1 LLPLFVCWAAVWGA
15 SWLLPTTYQS
25 EALILV
31 DQQKVPD
38 KFVQPN
44 VNVDLQDRLQSIT
57 QQILSRTRL
66 QGMIDHFQLYSR
78 PHGLGALSESSDP
91 IDQMLKD
98 IKIDLVESP
107 GRRGEF
113 SAFKIRYSA
122 GSPQLAQQVNT
133 ELASLFVGENE
144 RTDRTLSED
153 TTTFLEN
160 QLADA
165 RAKMEEQE
173 AAVAAFKT
181 KHSGDL
187 PGQLESNV
195 QILAGLQG
203 QLQNTQHALDVSK
216 QQRIYLESMLQQ
228 FQSASASL
236 GGGDSTMTEPQ
247 TLDKQL
253 LDMHLRLEDLRS
265 RYTDDYPDVL
275 ALKDMIEKTETLKK
289 QTETEWVSNQ
299 GRASASSALDVH
311 AIGEAPRDSRAAT
324 MQIASQLKANQLE
337 IQSDQLREK
346 DLESQISAYQVRL
359 NMTPETEQKLADVS
373 RGYDE
378 SKSNYD
384 SLLQKQMQSQL
395 ATSLEQQQQGEQFR
409 ILDPPSLPNKPSAP
423 NHFRISLGGLG
434 LGIVVGMALA
444 ALLELTDIRV
454 YQEKDLQGI
463 VPVRVLVGIPRLS
476 TFQEDHSRL
485 TKRWIQ
491 LGALAAMALTIVIGN
506 LYSFYKG

>member
-1 LLPLFVCWAAVWGA
+1 
-15 SWLLPTTYQS
+15 
-25 EALILV
+25 
-31 DQQKVPD
+31 
-38 KFVQPN
+38 
-44 VNVDLQDRLQSIT
+44 
-57 QQILSRTRL
+57 
-66 QGMIDHFQLYSR
+66 
-78 PHGLGALSESSDP
+78 
-91 IDQMLKD
+91 
-98 IKIDLVESP
+98 
-107 GRRGEF
+107 
-113 SAFKIRYSA
+113 
-122 GSPQLAQQVNT
+122 
-133 ELASLFVGENE
+133 
-144 RTDRTLSED
+144 
-153 TTTFLEN
+153 
-160 QLADA
+160 
-165 RAKMEEQE
+165 
-173 AAVAAFKT
+173 
-181 KHSGDL
+181 
-187 PGQLESNV
+187 
-195 QILAGLQG
+195 
-203 QLQNTQHALDVSK
+203 
-216 QQRIYLESMLQQ
+216 
-228 FQSASASL
+228 
-236 GGGDSTMTEPQ
+236 MTEPQ

-253 LDMHLRLEDLRS
+253 LDMHFRLEDLRS

-491 LGALAAMALTIVIGN
+491 LGALAAMALMIVIGN